1 MKAVI
6 LAGGQGTRIS
16 EQSQFRPKPM
26 IEIGGRPIIW
36 HLMKIYDYHGVSD
49 FIICAG
55 HLGYVIK
62 EYFSN
67 YFLHMSDITFD
78 LSDNTIEIHQ
88 KRSEKWKITII
99 DTGTDSMTGGRLKRI
114 EPYLNKETFFMTY
127 GDGLSDIDISETLKF
142 HKSQNREATLVAVQ
156 QPGRFGAIE
165 MVGDTVHKFKEKPTG
180 DGSWINGGF
189 FILEPSIFN
198 LIDDDS
204 CVWEKQPLEDLS
216 ERNQLNAFKHS
227 GFWQPMDTLRDK
239 LVLEKMWS
247 SGSAPWKKW

>member
-6 LAGGQGTRIS
+6 LAGGKGTRIS
-16 EQSQFRPKPM
+16 EESEFKPKPM

-36 HLMKIYDYHGVSD
+36 HLMKIYDFYGVKD

-78 LSDNTIEIHQ
+78 LSDNTLEIHK

-99 DTGTDSMTGGRLKRI
+99 DTGTDTMTGGRLKRI
-114 EPYLNKETFFMTY
+114 KPYLNNETFFMTY
-127 GDGLSDIDISETLKF
+127 GDGLSDIDISASFKF
-142 HKSQNREATLVAVQ
+142 HKSQGREATLVAVQ

-165 MVGDTVHKFKEKPTG
+165 LEDGIVNKFKEKPTG

-189 FILEPSIFN
+189 FILEPSIFD
-198 LIDDDS
+198 LIDGDS

-216 ERNQLNAFKHS
+216 ERNQLNAFKHK

-239 LVLEKMWS
+239 INLEKLWY
-247 SGSAPWKKW
+247 SGSAPWRIW